1 MSAHRARDGGDTPV
15 GDVRLFAACWSQTSV
30 RGHPGS
36 GPEAVVAG
44 RAWHWSGPA
53 VQLGRVAAGGATLR
67 GGFTVSDGARHWRV
81 HAVPGGRSG
90 WLAVFDDLPPRRR
103 PLAITA
109 CTPPMA
115 AARPAGHAGLAPGT
129 PVETPRGPV
138 AAEALRPG
146 DAVLTDRGPLPVR
159 AARLLLGAGGL
170 TLPAGLF
177 GPEGPTCPLTL
188 GRGVWLGL
196 AGQAISAAFLARE
209 AALRAGDLEMLPGV
223 RPAPSAPLV
232 ALCFDG
238 APLIM
243 AGGLACLAGPP
254 RAAPLRTLTE
264 GEAQIAL
271 AARAIGLAPATGLRG
286 AA

>member
-1 MSAHRARDGGDTPV
+1 MSAHRARDGGDGP
-15 GDVRLFAACWSQTSV
+15 GGRLHAACWSQTGV
-30 RGHPGS
+30 RGHPGA
-36 GPEAVVAG
+36 GPEAIVPG
-44 RAWHWSGPA
+44 RVWHWSGAA
-53 VQLGRVAAGGATLR
+53 VPLGPLPAGGARLR
-67 GGFTVSDGARHWRV
+67 DAFAVSDGAREWLVR
-81 HAVPGGRSG
+81 AVPGGRAG

-109 CTPPMA
+109 CTPPMT
-115 AARPAGHAGLAPGT
+115 AGRRVEHAGVAPGT
-129 PVETPRGPV
+129 PVETPHGPV

-146 DAVLTDRGPLPVR
+146 DAVLTDRGALPLR
-159 AARLLLGAGGL
+159 AVRLLLGAGGV

-177 GPEGPTCPLTL
+177 GRDGPARPLTL

-196 AGQAISAAFLARE
+196 GGAAISAAFLARE
-209 AALRAGDLEMLPGV
+209 AALRAGDLAGLPGV
-223 RPAPSAPLV
+223 RSAPREPLV
-232 ALCFDG
+232 ALAFDG

-254 RAAPLRTLTE
+254 CAAPLRMLTR

-271 AARAIGLAPATGLRG
+271 AARGMGLAPAMGVRG